1 MTREKKRRVKF
12 LPSGVA
18 DVDTI
23 LRRHIAMRLRLI
35 EEVACG
41 SQVSWTDAL
50 DQEEAREGLLRSFG
64 RDWKADEK
72 AIVEYHIA
80 EVWEW
85 WQAFPERELLTDLL
99 RRAARANAKCGS
111 LDSRRRPSHEEGLR
125 VARALVVD
133 IAHAGKMDFE
143 GELAT
148 VTKMLADL
156 LLPPLGVCS
165 RGRLRPYIR
174 CSRSSR
180 VHFDALE
187 RICEVKDSSG
197 EGIPRPLLRWRL
209 EVVSGCRRRPPRRR
223 RPFHRPVNPAKVLR
237 DFQIQFTIE
246 VLRRVG
252 IPPRGSVSGCLIA
265 SEALGCEE
273 FPEETVVGI
282 WKNRKIPFALEMRR
296 HWKAIAERAGLSQYQ
311 TKA

>member
-1 MTREKKRRVKF
+1 MTGRKGQRVKS
-12 LPSGVA
+12 LPRVVA
-18 DVDTI
+18 DVDPVI
-23 LRRHIAMRLRLI
+23 RSHIAMRLRYI

-41 SQVSWTDAL
+41 SQVSLTGAPGK
-50 DQEEAREGLLRSFG
+50 EEATKGILRSLG
-64 RDWKADEK
+64 GDWKADAE
-72 AIVEYHIA
+72 AIVECHRA
-80 EVWEW
+80 EVMEW
-85 WQAFPERELLTDLL
+85 WQDFPERQLLIDLY
-99 RRAARANAKCGS
+99 RRASRWRAGCGS
-111 LDSRRRPSHEEGLR
+111 RDSRRRPSHEEGLP
-125 VARALVVD
+125 VARALLAD
-133 IAHAGKMDFE
+133 IADAGRLDSEWEFAAVSKMM
-143 GELAT
+143 A
-148 VTKMLADL
+148 AL

-165 RGRLRPYIR
+165 RSGLRQYIKR
-174 CSRSSR
+174 SRSSR

-187 RICEVKDSSG
+187 RIWEELDSRG
-197 EGIPRPLLRWRL
+197 DDIRRPLLRWRQ

-223 RPFHRPVNPAKVLR
+223 RPSHRPVNPAKVLR

-296 HWKAIAERAGLSQYQ
+296 HWKAIAERAGLSKYH

>member
-133 IAHAGKMDFE
+133 IAHAGKI
-143 GELAT
+143 A
-148 VTKMLADL
+148 
-156 LLPPLGVCS
+156 
-165 RGRLRPYIR
+165 RPIGPSIR
-174 CSRSSR
+174 PS
-180 VHFDALE
+180 
-187 RICEVKDSSG
+187 
-197 EGIPRPLLRWRL
+197 
-209 EVVSGCRRRPPRRR
+209 
-223 RPFHRPVNPAKVLR
+223 PA
-237 DFQIQFTIE
+237 
-246 VLRRVG
+246 
-252 IPPRGSVSGCLIA
+252 
-265 SEALGCEE
+265 
-273 FPEETVVGI
+273 
-282 WKNRKIPFALEMRR
+282 
-296 HWKAIAERAGLSQYQ
+296 
-311 TKA
+311 